1 MDKWAIMC
9 VRVSFVTIK
18 YAIKFNF
25 CAKLQKIQ
33 EKVVYLPH
41 KKSEIYG
48 KYVEYICQVEIP
60 RLWGGRKHILWTL
73 DPEVNVLSGANGI
86 GKSTILRHVISGVKT
101 LTKDSAGGV
110 ILKTYPEDATL
121 LKFDIISTPDVRSEF
136 DINLNELQERI
147 VHYPHN
153 SRWALFCD
161 IVDELFAA
169 TGKTINRSADRVE
182 LIQWGEALDLCLLSS
197 GEKQM
202 LIILMTV
209 LLEDGDHTILCMDEP
224 EVSLHVEW
232 QQVLIETIRRLNP
245 NAQIIMST
253 HSPAIIMNGWLDKVT
268 EVSDITVCGSAS
280 GNA

>member
-1 MDKWAIMC
+1 ME
-9 VRVSFVTIK
+9 K
-18 YAIKFNF
+18 YA
-25 CAKLQKIQ
+25 
-33 EKVVYLPH
+33 
-41 KKSEIYG
+41 
-48 KYVEYICQVEIP
+48 EYIRQVEIP

-86 GKSTILRHVISGVKT
+86 GKSSILRHVISGVKAIA
-101 LTKDSAGGV
+101 KDAADGV
-110 ILKTYPEDATL
+110 ILKTCPEDATL

-136 DINLNELQERI
+136 DINLNGLQERI
-147 VHYPHN
+147 IHYPHAGQW
-153 SRWALFCD
+153 SLFCD
-161 IVDELFAA
+161 IVDELFSA
-169 TGKTINRSADRVE
+169 TGKTVNRDAGKVE
-182 LIQWGEALDLCLLSS
+182 LIQWGDTLDLRLLSS

-209 LLEDGDHTILCMDEP
+209 LLEDCDYTVLFMDEP

-268 EVSDITVCGSAS
+268 EVSDITIG
-280 GNA
+280 